1 MNNRYLVT
9 ILSCVAISAP
19 TVAKSNVI
27 NVSAGNSSDYSYI
40 TKVINS
46 DDSLSSVYYKL
57 NINKDELS
65 SSQNIIWNLGT
76 SADTNKNFTITLP
89 QNDNKNYFYT
99 LSVPQDYANPTA
111 INTSKSS
118 DGSSY
123 KNEDVIGGLYM
134 NNSAETSVN
143 KVYLT
148 NNYVTASRIQKGHSS
163 YDYELRGGTI
173 YNVGTLNGVNADFD
187 NNYMTLSNSSS
198 ENTSDASVD
207 GGSFYNANVVT
218 GTGITGNFI
227 NNYVTGTAYAPET
240 SSSHVRT
247 FARGGAIV
255 NSGTINKINANF
267 INNYAMSTAIGA
279 GYNYGYTEGGAI
291 WNVSDKETSQTS
303 GAVIDLIEGKFIGN
317 RAIASYGAYGGAIVN
332 GTPSAT
338 SQYKAVITKI
348 NADFFNNQ
356 AKIENK
362 AGKENY
368 TWGVYGGA
376 IYNFHTIDTIE
387 GNFVNNSAIGLD
399 GYAIGGAINN
409 SAGTINKIKGSFYNN
424 YVSGNYSSE
433 GGAIAIDYA
442 DNFSVNSIEADFIG
456 NYVVTQKNGGFGG
469 AIYGKAKEIKGL
481 FSGNYVSQNG
491 SVSLAEGGALYGG
504 GESIYSTFVNN
515 YASSNSGY
523 SHGGA
528 VYIRYDTGFKSGKDS
543 LLFAD
548 NYTYDT
554 HRGKIYNALFV
565 TEGKSVTF
573 DTSGGGNWNI
583 YDNIEG
589 GKDNSSAT
597 PDYTNQYNLSFTG
610 DDTLNTTT
618 GTTTQYININNA
630 IINAGEVKVE
640 NTTLRF
646 NSYQHEDTTAKN
658 SNGKGKFIS
667 ALDSKGNEVDGNS
680 VTSLVLNN
688 AVFDISNGYLETVKL
703 KKYSA
708 TDSFVHLD
716 VNPDT
721 MKSDVLNIN
730 GNVEGVTKLIVHAM
744 SDKDI
749 TGQGSILFAESVNDT
764 TGTNNSFVLSRIYGS
779 PYMYDITYT
788 KVAKNSNKW
797 EFEMTDE
804 ENPNDEEAPV
814 DPNPSPN
821 IPTPEIPDVP
831 TTPEKPLKPLE
842 PIAPEIIV
850 FESLPNAGLA
860 QTNGMIYNVMRKVG
874 ISKLY
879 CKGCGF
885 YDYNWNGKAFHNA
898 WVDITY
904 NGLTIEAP
912 VEIDA
917 KVWGIEAG
925 SDLQHDLNNKL
936 GIFVS
941 YRQGNYEMD
950 GKGEKYY
957 STIGSE
963 IDIDSYLAGLYYRY
977 DKNNWYAFATV
988 YGGMQNAEIKTDD
1001 GVSADTDGIEF
1012 GGSVE
1017 AGYNYAL
1024 TRTLSVTPSL
1034 GVFYSQISY
1043 DDATDNVGKTVEYND
1058 LKQVELEAG
1067 AKFAYT
1073 QYTDDGFYSLYV
1085 KPSVVQTLVDGDEIE
1100 VTKLGK
1106 VDTIEDKTLGRV
1118 EIGGNYGFNDN
1129 WSAYGW
1135 ANYTFGS
1142 DYEATSLGAGVNYS
1156 W

>member
-27 NVSAGNSSDYSYI
+27 NVSAGSSSDYSYI

-76 SADTNKNFTITLP
+76 SAETDKNFTITLP

-99 LSVPQDYANPTA
+99 LSIPQDYANPTA

-143 KVYLT
+143 KVYLK
-148 NNYVTASRIQKGHSS
+148 NNYVTASRIQKGHPS

-173 YNVGTLNGVNADFD
+173 YNVGTLNGINADFD
-187 NNYMTLSNSSS
+187 SNYMTLSNSSS
-198 ENTSDASVD
+198 ENGSDASVD

-227 NNYVTGTAYAPET
+227 NNYVSGTAYAPET

-267 INNYAMSTAIGA
+267 INNYAMSTATGA

-332 GTPSAT
+332 GSPSAT
-338 SQYKAVITKI
+338 SQYKAVIKKI

-362 AGKENY
+362 AGKENH

-387 GNFVNNSAIGLD
+387 GNFVNNSAIGID

-409 SAGTINKIKGSFYNN
+409 SAGTINKIKGGFYNN
-424 YVSGNYSSE
+424 YVSGNYRSE
-433 GGAIAIDYA
+433 GGAIAI

-469 AIYGKAKEIKGL
+469 AIYGRAKEIRGL

-528 VYIRYDTGFKSGKDS
+528 VYVIYDTGFKSGTDS

-548 NYTYDT
+548 NYTYDI

-589 GKDNSSAT
+589 GKDNYDAT
-597 PDYTNQYNLSFTG
+597 PDYANQYNLSFTG

-618 GTTTQYININNA
+618 GTTTQYINMNNA

-749 TGQGSILFAESVNDT
+749 TGQGRILFAESVNDT

-885 YDYNWNGKAFHNA
+885 YDYNWNGKAFHNV
-898 WVDITY
+898 WVDTTY

-925 SDLQHDLNNKL
+925 ADIQKDLNNKL

-950 GKGEKYY
+950 GKGDKYFAKL
-957 STIGSE
+957 GSE
-963 IDIDSYLAGLYYRY
+963 LDIDSYLAGLYYRY
-977 DKNNWYAFATV
+977 DNNNWYAFATL
-988 YGGMQNAEIKTDD
+988 YGGMQNAEIQTDD

-1012 GGSVE
+1012 GGSAE
-1017 AGYNYAL
+1017 IGYSHAL
-1024 TRTLSVTPSL
+1024 NKTVYITPSL

-1043 DDATDNVGKTVEYND
+1043 DDASDDYGKTVEYGD

-1067 AKFAYT
+1067 LKLSKAV
-1073 QYTDDGFYSLYV
+1073 YTDNGTASVYV
-1085 KPSVVQTLVDGDEIE
+1085 KPSVVQTLVDGDEINITE
-1100 VTKLGK
+1100 IGK
-1106 VDTIEDKTLGRV
+1106 VDTIEDKTLGRI
-1118 EIGGNYGFNDN
+1118 EIGGSYGFNDN

-1142 DYEATSLGAGVNYS
+1142 DYEATSLGAGVNYA